1 MTPERKLDLLLGAA
15 EPRTPDYVFM
25 ADVSRKLARRRAWAA
40 VGQGAPW
47 AVVAALTLW
56 GLSAGLGPS
65 AEPVLTMLGEG
76 AGPLG
81 AAAGTAALALLLV
94 RRFSPR

>member
-1 MTPERKLDLLLGAA
+1 MTPERKLELLLGAA
-15 EPRTPDYVFM
+15 EPRTPDYAFM
-25 ADVSRKLARRRAWAA
+25 ADLSQRLARRRALAV

-47 AVVAALTLW
+47 AIVAALTLW
-56 GLSAGLGPS
+56 GLGAGLGPS
-65 AEPVLTMLGEG
+65 AEPALAMLAEG